1 MKKSKLFALAGI
13 SLFSVGLLA
22 ACSSGSGSKSSEG
35 TVFSYV
41 YETQP
46 EDLNYITSGK
56 AATHYL
62 TTNMIDGLLE
72 NDRYGNF
79 VPSIAEDWT
88 VSEDG
93 LTYTYKLRKDAK
105 WYTSDGE
112 EYAPVTAHD
121 FVTGIKYA
129 ADKKSEQLFLIEDSI
144 EGLKEYQNE
153 KDFSK
158 VGVKAL
164 DDYTVQYKLKQ
175 AEPFW
180 NSKVTNGVMS
190 PVNADFLKKQGDNFA
205 SATDPSTL
213 LYNGPFIL
221 KALTAKSSIEM
232 EKNQNYW
239 DKDNV
244 HFDQIKLAFFDG
256 QDLESLEKGFTEG
269 SYVKSTVF
277 PTASNFA
284 SVEEKYK
291 DNIVYTPQGSGTFL
305 ISTNINRQTYNHTSK
320 TTDAEKESTKKA
332 LQNKDFRQAIMFG
345 INRKDYA
352 SQVNGKE
359 GANQL
364 LRNLF
369 VPPTFVQVEGKEFY
383 QVVSEKL
390 ADKEE
395 FKDVNFQDA
404 QDGFYNAEKA
414 KAEFAK
420 AKEAL
425 QAEGVT
431 FPIHIDMPVDETAT
445 AKVQRVQSLKQSVE
459 ETLGKENVVIDI
471 QMMSTDESHNI
482 QYYAPNAAAQD
493 WDLSDGVGWNPDYQ
507 DPSSYLDILDPS
519 HPDTTQT
526 YLGIDDGLN
535 SDAAKKVGLE
545 EYQNLL
551 KEAAAETSDVNKR
564 YEKYAA
570 AQAWLTDSA
579 LVIPTTSNGG
589 RPSLSRL
596 EPFSEPFAWA
606 GQKGTSGYVYK
617 YLKPAKDTVTVK
629 DYEAAREK
637 WIKER
642 EESNKKSQEELAS
655 HVK

>member
-13 SLFSVGLLA
+13 TLLSAGLLA
-22 ACSSGSGSKSSEG
+22 ACSSGSKDASSGS
-35 TVFSYV
+35 VFSYV

-79 VPSIAEDWT
+79 VPSMAEDWS

-93 LTYTYKLRKDAK
+93 LTYTYKIRKDAK

-112 EYAPVTAHD
+112 EYADVTAHD

-144 EGLKEYQNE
+144 VGLKEYTSE

-164 DDYTVQYKLKQ
+164 DDYTLEIKLKQ
-175 AEPFW
+175 PESFW
-180 NSKVTNGVMS
+180 NSKVTNGVLS
-190 PVNADFLKKQGDNFA
+190 PVNAEFLKKQGDKFA
-205 SATDPSTL
+205 TATDPSSI
-213 LYNGPFIL
+213 LYNGPYIL
-221 KALTAKSSIEM
+221 KAITAKSSIEM
-232 EKNQNYW
+232 EKNPNYW

-244 HFDQIKLAFFDG
+244 HFDQVKLAYFDG
-256 QDLESLEKGFTEG
+256 QDLESLERGFTDG
-269 SYVKSTVF
+269 SYVKSTLF
-277 PTASNFA
+277 PTSSNFSKIA
-284 SVEEKYK
+284 EQYK
-291 DNIVYTPQGSGTFL
+291 DNIIYTPQGPGTYL
-305 ISTNINRQTYNHTSK
+305 ISTNIDRQTYNHTSK
-320 TTDAEKESTKKA
+320 KTDQEKTSTKKA
-332 LQNKDFRQAIMFG
+332 LLNKDFRQALMFG
-345 INRKDYA
+345 INRGDYA
-352 SQVNGKE
+352 AQVNGKD
-359 GANQL
+359 GANQI
-364 LRNLF
+364 LRNTF
-369 VPPTFVQVEGKEFY
+369 VPPAFVQIDGKEFH

-395 FKDVNFQDA
+395 FKDVDLTDA
-404 QDGFYNAEKA
+404 QDGLYNKEKA
-414 KAEFAK
+414 KAELAK

-431 FPIHIDMPVDETAT
+431 FPIHIDMPVNETST

-459 ETLGKENVVIDI
+459 ETLGTENVVIDI
-471 QMMSTDESHNI
+471 QMMSEEEVNNV
-482 QYYAPNAAAQD
+482 QYFAPNAAAQD
-493 WDLSDGVGWNPDYQ
+493 WDLSDNVGWNPDYQ
-507 DPSSYLDILDPS
+507 DPSSYLDILDPA
-519 HPDTTQT
+519 HPDTTKT
-526 YLGIDDGLN
+526 YLGFENGLEN
-535 SDAAKKVGLE
+535 EAVKKVGLDE
-545 EYQNLL
+545 FQNLL
-551 KEAAAETSDVNKR
+551 KDASSETTDVNKR

-570 AQAWLTDSA
+570 AQAWLLDSA

-589 RPSLSRL
+589 RPSISRL
-596 EPFSEPFAWA
+596 EPYSDAFAWA
-606 GQKGTSGYVYK
+606 GQKGTQGYIYK
-617 YLKPAKDTVTVK
+617 YLKPAKDVVK
-629 DYEAAREK
+629 SDDYKAAREK
-637 WIKER
+637 WLKER